1 MELADVRSPKY
12 VVVLTLTA
20 CLILVVGWLVRPRD
34 IPEGPA
40 PAPSDSELEQL
51 ARRTERRS
59 LESMTKYFAGIAG
72 DVSPSL
78 AYIPSAGVTGI
89 VWDEH
94 RVISAPL
101 SEPRP
106 PGTVTLTA
114 SSGEATVTPDL
125 WGPNLPLTVLRAPP
139 GSGALAAAPRASSPP
154 QPGDWI
160 VAVWRTDGPQAF
172 AAANFRQLTP
182 TGCGQAS
189 VKEVGSSLSLTRS
202 MVGGGVFTLEGH
214 LLGVILPC
222 RDHIA
227 AIETASLDALL
238 GRIDTVGQR
247 LLARYGFAVAP
258 LSSEEAP
265 YFTVAGGLLVREVWN
280 GSRADDAGVWPG
292 DIITAVGDRP
302 VVAIDD
308 LRALTMPADTPFD
321 VVVHRGSRAVTF
333 ALMFSPQPARPE
345 REPIAGLTLEPA
357 PQTYRTYRIDSVVP
371 GGQASR
377 AGLAPGDRLVR
388 IDRSIP
394 PTLQQAQQILSTN
407 RSSPML
413 LEVEREGRRVAI
425 VLPSGDAR

>member
-1 MELADVRSPKY
+1 MRSPKY
-12 VVVLTLTA
+12 VVVLTLVA
-20 CLILVVGWLVRPRD
+20 CLILVVGWLARPRD
-34 IPEGPA
+34 LPKAQA
-40 PAPSDSELEQL
+40 PVPSETELEQL

-72 DVSPSL
+72 EVSPSL

-89 VWDEH
+89 VWDQQ

-106 PGTVTLTA
+106 SGTVTLTA
-114 SSGEATVTPDL
+114 SSGDATVTPDL
-125 WGPNLPLTVLRAPP
+125 WGPNLPLTVLRTPP
-139 GSGALAAAPRASSPP
+139 RLGTLAVAPRASSPP

-182 TGCGQAS
+182 TGCGQSS
-189 VKEVGSSLSLTRS
+189 VTEVVSSLSLTRS

-227 AIETASLDALL
+227 AIETASIDAMLE
-238 GRIDTVGQR
+238 RVDTVGQR
-247 LLARYGFAVAP
+247 LLARYGFVVAP
-258 LSSEEAP
+258 LSSEEAL

-292 DIITAVGDRP
+292 DIITGVGDQP
-302 VVAIDD
+302 VGAIDD
-308 LRALTMPADTPFD
+308 LRALTISAGTSFD
-321 VVVHRGSRAVTF
+321 VVAQRGTKTVKF
-333 ALMFSPQPARPE
+333 ALMFGPQPARPTG
-345 REPIAGLTLEPA
+345 EPIAAGLTLEPA
-357 PQTYRTYRIDSVVP
+357 PQTDRSYRIESVVS
-371 GGQASR
+371 GSQASR

-388 IDRSIP
+388 VDRSAP
-394 PTLQQAQQILSTN
+394 RTLQQAQRILSTK

-413 LEVEREGRRVAI
+413 LEVEREGRRIAI
-425 VLPSGDAR
+425 VIPSGDAR